1 MKSFVIVLI
10 FLGMTSLSYSQD
22 KKGGDG
28 LMKAE
33 ELPEVVIKTAGKDF
47 SVYLPDKNPDE
58 NVRRLQEQFVAYDLG
73 KNYEGFEEYLVTMET
88 SKGFLSATY
97 NENGKLISVVENYK
111 NVKLP
116 TAVIYSVY
124 KAYPGWSIV
133 NDKFLYT
140 QEDGD
145 IIKKQYNLK
154 IKKNKETRK
163 LIVRPNGEIVDVVGG
178 I

>member
-10 FLGMTSLSYSQD
+10 FLGITSLSYAQD
-22 KKGGDG
+22 KKGGSGDG
-28 LMKAE
+28 IMMTE
-33 ELPEVVIKTAGKDF
+33 ELPEVVIKSAGKDF
-47 SVYLPDKNPDE
+47 SVYLPDKNPDKD
-58 NVRRLQEQFVAYDLG
+58 VTQLQKEFISYDLG

-88 SKGFLSATY
+88 SKGFLAATY
-97 NENGKLISVVENYK
+97 NQNGKLVSVVENYK

-116 TAVIYSVY
+116 SAVIYSIY
-124 KAYPGWSIV
+124 KAFPGWTIV

-154 IKKNKETRK
+154 IKKNKEVRK
-163 LIVRPNGEIVDVVGG
+163 LVVSPNGEIIKG